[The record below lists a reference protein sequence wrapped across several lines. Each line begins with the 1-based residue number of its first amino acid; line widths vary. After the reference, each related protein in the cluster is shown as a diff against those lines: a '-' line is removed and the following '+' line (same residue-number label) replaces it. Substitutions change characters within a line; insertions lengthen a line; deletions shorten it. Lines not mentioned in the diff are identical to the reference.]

1 MAFVPFVF
9 HERALLPH
17 TEGVRIVEAALDF
30 MPWPVL
36 VCGIRAKGEAAL

>member
-17 TEGVRIVEAALDF
+17 VEGMRIVEAACLGQC
-30 MPWPVL
+30 WYVASAQRERRR
-36 VCGIRAKGEAAL
+36 CG